1 MLAKELG
8 GDYIKAW
15 RYFTTSDHY
24 YYMFL
29 GSGGPAEVHSYFNS
43 FNSPIDAFINEFY
56 AITLFQEEMRNKLGI
71 NNEPF
76 IFNVNGQRGKEV
88 WTLRQFYEVIKN
100 HPEYKEF
107 EKYVKEWSK

>member
-1 MLAKELG
+1 
-8 GDYIKAW
+8 
-15 RYFTTSDHY
+15 
-24 YYMFL
+24 
-29 GSGGPAEVHSYFNS
+29 
-43 FNSPIDAFINEFY
+43 
-56 AITLFQEEMRNKLGI
+56 MRNKLGI

-88 WTLRQFYEVIKN
+88 WTLKQFYEVLKN